1 MKTGN
6 ECLVGCSPVIG
17 TVGESATRL
26 PLARLTHLATL
37 RLVEGIET
45 LRISH

>member
-1 MKTGN
+1 M
-6 ECLVGCSPVIG
+6 LSWLFSRIG
-17 TVGESATRL
+17 TVGATVNGL
-26 PLARLTHLATL
+26 LLACLTHLATL